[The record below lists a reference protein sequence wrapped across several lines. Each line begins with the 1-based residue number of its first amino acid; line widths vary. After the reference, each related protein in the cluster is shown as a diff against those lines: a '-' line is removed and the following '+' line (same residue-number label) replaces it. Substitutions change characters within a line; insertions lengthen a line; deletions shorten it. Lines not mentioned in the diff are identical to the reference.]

1 MGKKDL
7 SICIFLHLFCF
18 FDLFFCVFV
27 LLFFALFLF
36 VLLFFLL
43 FSRQEAQKKAKQKQR
58 TANRKSKINAK
69 KMQMDKSI
77 FSPFLTFLFF
87 PFFCFLFFSVL
98 KFCFLMFHLFSLF
111 FAFFSNLKIIRRSY
125 RAEHKFSIQHLGE
138 EEIMLFLTGRNNSI
152 ARNWPKQHE
161 SVAAAPNFEPNAFRF
176 ARPNWRISREP
187 VVHPGCSP
195 PATWWCHAISPHPW
209 PAVPIGTAACLAT
222 GNVAARVMASVA
234 GFGTV
239 IITKLV
245 SSWFIS
251 CWARRM
257 CTPTPQ
263 KNLYCSRG
271 HLAHWNL
278 KLHTKIRNTLIQSV
292 KCKSYWQ
299 KQADS
304 L

>member
-1 MGKKDL
+1 MQKKCKWTNPL
-7 SICIFLHLFCF
+7 FPPFWGSFFSQFFASCFFQFWSFAFWCSICF
-18 FDLFFCVFV
+18 
-27 LLFFALFLF
+27 
-36 VLLFFLL
+36 
-43 FSRQEAQKKAKQKQR
+43 
-58 TANRKSKINAK
+58 
-69 KMQMDKSI
+69 
-77 FSPFLTFLFF
+77 
-87 PFFCFLFFSVL
+87 
-98 KFCFLMFHLFSLF
+98 LF

-125 RAEHKFSIQHLGE
+125 RGEHKFSIQHLANLGE

-161 SVAAAPNFEPNAFRF
+161 GVAAAPNFEPNAFRF

-209 PAVPIGTAACLAT
+209 PAVLIGTAARGITLNHQSWHMVCLAT
-222 GNVAARVMASVA
+222 GNVAARVMAPSVA